1 MIRYTIHLDLRD
13 DLLPEEA
20 WDLANT
26 LADELRRATG
36 DVFVTTTDDWSIHI
50 EEEL

>member
-36 DVFVTTTDDWSIHI
+36 DVSVTEADDWSAHVAD
-50 EEEL
+50 ET